1 MALSMDRPKVLCPR
15 RYSLSKWGRAL
26 RTALFLFLTGACVV
40 TVAAPAT
47 EYEVKA
53 AFIHNIAKFVEWPAT
68 QADEKSL
75 MLCIW
80 GKDPFG
86 SAIWTMRDIW
96 GTGDDP
102 RDITWKILFA
112 NAQTNLKKCH
122 VLFITASE
130 STNLDYVLDR
140 VSDSAVLT
148 MGDTDGYAEQGV
160 MVNFYLT
167 NNKVRFEIN
176 PEAVRRAGLKIG
188 SQLLKLARIVKEMG
202 K

>member
-1 MALSMDRPKVLCPR
+1 MALSMDRPKALHPK

-26 RTALFLFLTGACVV
+26 RSALFLCLTGACAV

-53 AFIHNIAKFVEWPAT
+53 AFIHNIAKFVEWPAMPK
-68 QADEKSL
+68 DEKSL
-75 MLCIW
+75 MLCVW

-86 SAIWTMRDIW
+86 SAIWTMQDIW
-96 GTGDDP
+96 GTGGGQH
-102 RDITWKILFA
+102 DITWKILFA

-122 VLFITASE
+122 VLFIAASE
-130 STNLDYVLDR
+130 SDNLHYVLDR
-140 VSDSAVLT
+140 VNDSAVLT
-148 MGDTDGYAEQGV
+148 VGDSEGYGGQGV
-160 MVNFYLT
+160 MVNFYLA

-188 SQLLKLARIVKEMG
+188 SQLLKLARIVKEEG